1 MILYEHTQKLSNI
14 LEKLKKGGNNMTN
27 ENTVFIGKKSP
38 MDYVLAVITQFN
50 RGSNEVVIK
59 SRGQSIS
66 RSVDVAEIT
75 RRKFLPNVVV
85 SNIEIGTEELQ
96 RNDGTK
102 SNVSTMAITLLKE

>member
-1 MILYEHTQKLSNI
+1 MA
-14 LEKLKKGGNNMTN
+14 N

-50 RGSNEVVIK
+50 RGSTEVLIK

-75 RRKFLPNVVV
+75 RRKFMPDVVV
-85 SNIEIGTEELQ
+85 SNIDIGTEELE
-96 RNDGTK
+96 RNDGSK
-102 SNVSTMAITLLKE
+102 SNVSTMTITLSKG

>member
-1 MILYEHTQKLSNI
+1 MA
-14 LEKLKKGGNNMTN
+14 N

-50 RGSNEVVIK
+50 RGSTEVLIK

-75 RRKFLPNVVV
+75 RRKFLPDCSV
-85 SNIEIGTEELQ
+85 SNIEIDTEELE

-102 SNVSTMAITLLKE
+102 SNVSCMTITLTKG